1 MCSLR
6 GVHALSFL
14 IFQVISEWMVCKITV
29 PDLLEPHGTPSE
41 NFPYTRPWSFGECKF
56 KDGSCCKSG
65 HVNEKLSGFSGQKNE
80 NLGGL
85 HLGINLMHY
94 ILE

>member
-14 IFQVISEWMVCKITV
+14 IFQIVSEWRVCKIT
-29 PDLLEPHGTPSE
+29 LLEPHGAPSE
-41 NFPYTRPWSFGECKF
+41 NFPYTCPWSFGECKF

-65 HVNEKLSGFSGQKNE
+65 HMNEKLSGFSVQKNE

-85 HLGINLMHY
+85 HLGVNLTHY
-94 ILE
+94 IL